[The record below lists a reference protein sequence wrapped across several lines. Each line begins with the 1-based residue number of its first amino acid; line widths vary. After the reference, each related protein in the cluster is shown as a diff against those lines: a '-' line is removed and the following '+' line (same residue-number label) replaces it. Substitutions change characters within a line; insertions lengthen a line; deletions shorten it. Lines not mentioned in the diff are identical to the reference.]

1 VAFWASSK
9 PKDDEKVLGDLA
21 LLQMVERTQAVIH
34 FKTDGT
40 VIMANGNFLKAL
52 GYEAEEVV
60 GKNHSMFVYP
70 SYVKTNDYREFWEK
84 LRAGESFTSQF
95 PRLRKDGRKIWIQA
109 TYAPITDEQGNVVR
123 VTKIAMDVTV
133 RRTALESITKGME
146 ALTDGDLS
154 YRVGPCSIPDL
165 ANLGN
170 AYNTSVEHLS
180 EMISDLQAVAETI
193 DAVSSQ
199 IGSTSDE
206 LSRRTETQA
215 ATLEQTAAAIEEL
228 NSNSRSAVSHAQEVG
243 EEANATRT
251 SAEGSQHL
259 VQDVTDAMKRIEGSS
274 DAIARI
280 ISVIDD
286 IAFQTNLLALNAGV
300 EAARAGEAGLGFA
313 VVASEVRS
321 LAGRTADSAREI
333 KGLIEQSA
341 GHVKTGVDL
350 VDRTGT
356 QLTAIFEGVGRISER
371 VKEVA
376 YGLGE
381 QSTTLGEINSA
392 ISQLDQV
399 TQRNAAMVVDTAD
412 ATKGL
417 SEKSAALRQSIGV
430 FRTSNS
436 GGSSSWS
443 DTGSDR
449 GGYSR
454 SA

>member
-1 VAFWASSK
+1 VPFWASAK
-9 PKDDEKVLGDLA
+9 PNDSEKISGDQA
-21 LLQMVERTQAVIH
+21 ILQMVERTQAVIH
-34 FKTDGT
+34 FRPDGT
-40 VIMANGNFLKAL
+40 IIQANMNFLNAM
-52 GYEAEEVV
+52 GYTPEEVA
-60 GKNHSMFVYP
+60 GKNHSLFVE
-70 SYVKTNDYREFWEK
+70 DAYRHSREYHDFWEK
-84 LRAGESFTSQF
+84 LRDGQSFTSQF
-95 PRLRKDGRKIWIQA
+95 PRKRKDGRIIWIQA
-109 TYAPITDEQGNVVR
+109 TYAPITDNENKVVR
-123 VTKIAMDVTV
+123 VTKIATDVTA
-133 RRTALESITKGME
+133 RRTALERISKGME
-146 ALTDGDLS
+146 ALSDGDLN
-154 YRVGPCSIPDL
+154 YRIAPCNIPDL
-165 ANLGN
+165 AVLGD
-170 AYNTSVEHLS
+170 AYNRSVEQLAS
-180 EMISDLQAVAETI
+180 MISHLQSVAETI
-193 DAVSSQ
+193 DAVSGQ

-228 NSNSRSAVSHAQEVG
+228 NTNSRSAVSHAEQVG
-243 EEANATRT
+243 DEASATRT
-251 SAEGSQHL
+251 SAEGSRHL

-333 KGLIEQSA
+333 KDLIEQSA

-356 QLTAIFEGVGRISER
+356 ELTAIFEGVGRISER

-381 QSTTLGEINSA
+381 QSTTLSEINSA

-417 SEKSAALRQSIGV
+417 SEKSAALRQSIAV
-430 FRTSNS
+430 FRTSQS
-436 GGSSSWS
+436 GGSAGWS
-443 DTGSDR
+443 QSGKGSEN
-449 GGYSR
+449 YSR